1 MLSADYRRTSE
12 MNVTRWVIQETHSDR
27 GGARLVGTVGHGD
40 HDGDGTGAELEE
52 GVGLVDIDRGEDVR
66 AGTRLDQV
74 G

>member
-1 MLSADYRRTSE
+1 MTRSE
-12 MNVTRWVIQETHSDR
+12 IPEKHGD
-27 GGARLVGTVGHGD
+27 GGGTRLVGTVGHGD

-66 AGTRLDQV
+66 AGTGLDQV